1 VYAQGAEFRPSFIAE
16 LPLAS
21 AALAF
26 AQQRHLGQ
34 RRGSDAAPFILH
46 PLEVA
51 ALLFNSGHPEPVVAA
66 AILHDT
72 VEDTAASLDE
82 IREHFGDEVAGL
94 VAAVTEDAGIEDAA
108 ERKAALR
115 RQVAEAGPDASSI
128 YAADKVTK
136 VRELRGRLTLDPAL
150 LVSDPDEQL
159 RLDHYRESLLML
171 EDVASGHPQVRQLRF
186 ELEALRALPP
196 DPEGLS
202 PPPPGARL

>member
-1 VYAQGAEFRPSFIAE
+1 MAG

-21 AALAF
+21 GALAF
-26 AQQRHLGQ
+26 AREQHEGQ

-51 ALLFNSGHPEPVVAA
+51 ALLFNSGHAEPVVAA

-72 VEDTAASLDE
+72 VEDTAVGLNE
-82 IREHFGDEVAGL
+82 IRERFGEEVAGL
-94 VAAVTEDAGIEDAA
+94 VAAVTEDAEIEDPA

-136 VRELRGRLTLDPAL
+136 VRELRGRLTLDPEL
-150 LVSDPDEQL
+150 LDGDPDERL

-171 EDVASGHPQVRQLRF
+171 EEMTPDHPQVRQLRF
-186 ELEALRALPP
+186 ELEALRGLPP
-196 DPEGLS
+196 APGGLS
-202 PPPPGARL
+202 PEPGGARL